1 MGLLDL
7 LIDTTC
13 VGCGKSCAR
22 ICAACTHQLREANR
36 PQLAR
41 QAPVPV
47 WSGARYDGVVRSVV
61 LAAKQSGRREYLELL
76 AALTADA
83 ISLALTGLD
92 LEGSGGSV
100 GIIAIGSGHR
110 TRQTAG
116 LDVAGA
122 VCRRSLRLL
131 ADFPVGLVELR
142 ALHTR
147 SGGAS
152 QKTLARRD
160 RVTNVRGRFRVSDL
174 GDWVGRP
181 LLIVDDVVTT
191 SATILAAS
199 TALDRAGGQVIGAV
213 VAADRQHRIGGAVG
227 AGG

>member
-83 ISLALTGLD
+83 ISLALTGLN
-92 LEGSGGSV
+92 LAGSV

-122 VCRRSLRLL
+122 ICRRSLRLL
-131 ADFPVGLVELR
+131 ADSPVKLVQLR
-142 ALHTR
+142 ALHAR

-152 QKTLARRD
+152 QKTLARGD
-160 RVTNVRGRFRVSDL
+160 RVTNARGRFRVSDL

-181 LLIVDDVVTT
+181 LLVVDDVVTT
-191 SATILAAS
+191 GATILAAS
-199 TALDRAGGQVIGAV
+199 SALDRAGGQVIGAV
-213 VAADRQHRIGGAVG
+213 VAADRQHRIGRTTG